1 MGPLYMNDV
10 FKLAGKNN
18 TATKTFLFKLSQPY
32 EKTNHGQKSLSYV
45 ARTISNKLPAS
56 TRTNRVKQ
64 HFFYRM
70 NNEECNIY
78 SFF

>member
-10 FKLAGKNN
+10 FKLAGKN
-18 TATKTFLFKLSQPY
+18 TKIFLFKLSQPY

-45 ARTISNKLPAS
+45 ARTIWNKLPAS

-64 HFFYRM
+64 HFFHRM
-70 NNEECNIY
+70 NNEESNIY
-78 SFF
+78 SYF